1 MRHGFRTLA
10 VLVLLTLLL
19 PGQALAQ
26 RKARLVGKLV
36 DQEGKPV
43 EGVTVTVTSPQ
54 LPEFKEVRT
63 TDRKGAFLVDFRQI
77 DVTYVYRFE
86 KPGYQLTEATQ
97 EWHLEG
103 TQHFEWVL
111 RRQLSVPG
119 GATLTV
125 ATSEEAALAYN
136 TGVAALKANNY
147 ILAEAKFREAVE
159 HDPELR
165 QAWGALAAVQV
176 ELGKDREAA
185 ESAERAIALG
195 SMDEAVLLA
204 RWQAYTNLKDEAR
217 AAVALED
224 MQRIGRR
231 LEEAKRVHNEA
242 VALARRGDNEGAF
255 ARFQT
260 ALNLD
265 PNLKE
270 SLLGLATAGVALGR
284 HAEAATAAETILKTD
299 PGNEKAIR
307 LRYNACLGLGD
318 RARLVEALEGLA
330 PIEPEV
336 AFNGLLKVAFDA
348 YDANDLPLARGAFA
362 KVVQLRPTY
371 PQAHY
376 YLGLI
381 AVSEGASAAASSHF
395 QRFLEL
401 APNDPEAPSVR
412 EMLAHLAK
420 S

>member
-1 MRHGFRTLA
+1 MRTWHRTLT
-10 VLVLLTLLL
+10 VLLILTWLV
-19 PGQALAQ
+19 PGLAMAQ
-26 RKARLVGKLV
+26 RKARLVGKIV
-36 DQEGKPV
+36 DQDGKPV
-43 EGVTVTVTSPQ
+43 EGVTVTATSPQ
-54 LPEFKEVRT
+54 LPEFNEIRT
-63 TDRKGAFLVDFRQI
+63 TDRKGSFMLDFRQV
-77 DVTYVYRFE
+77 DVTYRYRFD
-86 KPGYQLTEATQ
+86 KPGYQATEATQ

-125 ATSEEAALAYN
+125 ATSEPAALAYN
-136 TGVAALKANNY
+136 SGVAALKAGNY
-147 ILAEAKFREAVE
+147 MLAEAKFREAVD
-159 HDPELR
+159 HDAELR
-165 QAWGALAAVQV
+165 QAWGALATVQL
-176 ELGKDREAA
+176 ELGHDRQAA

-217 AAVALED
+217 AAIALED
-224 MQRIGRR
+224 MERIGRR

-242 VALARRGDNEGAF
+242 VVLVRQGDNEGAF

-265 PNLKE
+265 PNLQE
-270 SLLGLATAGVALGR
+270 SLLGLATAGLAIGR
-284 HAEAATAAETILKTD
+284 NAESATAAETILKTD

-307 LRYNACLGLGD
+307 IRFNACLALD
-318 RARLVEALEGLA
+318 DKRRLAEALVGLA
-330 PIEPEV
+330 AFEPV
-336 AFNGLLKVAFDA
+336 IASNGLLKVAFDA
-348 YDANDLPLARGAFA
+348 YDAHDTALARSAFS
-362 KVVQLRPTY
+362 KVIQLKPDY

-376 YLGLI
+376 FLGLI
-381 AVSEGASAAASSHF
+381 AIGEGNNDDAATHL

-401 APNDPEAPSVR
+401 APNDPDAGSVR
-412 EMLAHLAK
+412 EMLAHLAQ